1 MKEDFEKAKAEIYAK
16 DIMSKRY
23 RERKFRFWLVRSTI
37 GAFLVYYFWH
47 EPWMS
52 WFVWVYVGTAL
63 LSLIM
68 IFLTPWLIKRKI
80 AKTEGIIDKVNDAIN
95 DAEDGAA

>member
-16 DIMSKRY
+16 DVMSKRY
-23 RERKFRFWLVRSTI
+23 RERKFRFWLIRTTI

-47 EPWMS
+47 EHWMS
-52 WFVWVYVGTAL
+52 WVVWLYACTAL
-63 LSLIM
+63 FSLIM

-80 AKTEGIIDKVNDAIN
+80 VKTEATIDMVNDTIKDS
-95 DAEDGAA
+95 DAGSN